1 MSRGILGAMELEDGP
16 IQTVADYVRV
26 EEESSCKHEF
36 YDGQIRAMTGG
47 SLEHARLAAALMFQL
62 GKQLEGRPCV
72 IYTADLRVRI
82 QASGVI
88 TYPDFSV
95 YCEPPI
101 PDLEDKLAHVNPTVL
116 VEVTSKSSERYDRGK
131 KYEHY
136 KRIPSLREYVIV
148 SQTQRLIEVYRRSA
162 DGTWSL
168 AEQGGDGDRVSLV
181 SIDCTIDVSAV
192 YRNPHTPSS

>member
-1 MSRGILGAMELEDGP
+1 MSRGILAVMDLEDGP

-26 EEESSCKHEF
+26 EEESNLKHEF

-47 SLEHARLAAALMFQL
+47 SLEHARLAMALALQL
-62 GKQLEGRPCV
+62 GPQLEGKPCI
-72 IYTADLRVRI
+72 IYSADLRVRI
-82 QASGVI
+82 QATGVI
-88 TYPDFSV
+88 TYPDVSI

-101 PDLEDKLAHVNPTVL
+101 PDLEDKLAHINPTLL
-116 VEVTSKSSERYDRGK
+116 VEVTSKSSEKYDRGK

-136 KRIPSLREYVIV
+136 KRISSLREYVIV

-168 AEQGGDGDRVSLV
+168 AEQGGCHHPLGFCQIADAWAPPTWLLYT
-181 SIDCTIDVSAV
+181 C
-192 YRNPHTPSS
+192 P